1 MTDENSGASQEA
13 IEFHYDMPAAF
24 FSLWLGN
31 SMTYTAARYSDPDM
45 TLDAAQADKIKYH
58 LDAANVVE
66 GGRMLDVGCGWGT
79 LISKAVQDRGA
90 ASSQGL
96 TLSPL
101 QRDYITGL
109 KIPNVSAELLS
120 YEYYTP
126 DTPFE
131 SIVSVGAFEH
141 FVKPGASHED
151 RLATYSEF
159 FRRCAEWMT
168 PDGRFSLQTMAWGD
182 ANDTERGLIR
192 IHDVFP
198 ESDLPEIAEVIEA
211 AHPNLE
217 LVSMENHPE
226 DYAKTL
232 ASWADGLKANRDR
245 AIEIVGKERY
255 QFYLASCKGGALLY
269 RRRRFYLCR
278 FVFKR
283 RGR

>member
-13 IEFHYDMPAAF
+13 IEFHYDMPAEF
-24 FSLWLGN
+24 FALWLGQ
-31 SMTYTAARYSDPDM
+31 SMTYTAARFSAPDM
-45 TLDAAQADKIKYH
+45 TLDQAQADKISYH
-58 LDAANVVE
+58 LDAANVHE

-79 LISKAVQDRGA
+79 LITKGVQDRGA
-90 ASSQGL
+90 ASSHGL

-101 QRDYITGL
+101 QRDYINGL
-109 KIPNVSAELLS
+109 PDPNVSAELLS
-120 YEYYTP
+120 YEHYTP
-126 DTPFE
+126 EAPFD

-141 FVKPGASHED
+141 FVKPGTSRQD
-151 RLATYSEF
+151 RLATYREF

-168 PDGRFSLQTMAWGD
+168 RDGRFSLQTMTWGD
-182 ANDTERGLIR
+182 ASEMERGLIK

-211 AHPNLE
+211 AHPHLE

-232 ASWADGLKANRDR
+232 SGWADGLKANRER
-245 AIEIVGKERY
+245 ATEIVGQERY
-255 QFYLASCKGGALLY
+255 RFYLASCKGGALLY

>member
-1 MTDENSGASQEA
+1 MSEETSGASQEA
-13 IEFHYDMPAAF
+13 IEFHYDMPAEF
-24 FSLWLGN
+24 FSLWLGK
-31 SMTYTAARYSDPDM
+31 SMTYTAARFSAPDM
-45 TLDAAQADKIKYH
+45 TLDQAQADKIAYH
-58 LDAANVVE
+58 LDAANVRE
-66 GGRMLDVGCGWGT
+66 NGRMLDVGCGWGT
-79 LISKAVQDRGA
+79 LITKAVQDRSA
-90 ASSQGL
+90 AAAHGL

-101 QRDYITGL
+101 QRDYINGL
-109 KIPNVSAELLS
+109 SIPNVSAELVS
-120 YEYYTP
+120 YEHYTP
-126 DTPFE
+126 EATYD

-141 FVKPGASHED
+141 FVKPGATHED

-168 PDGRFSLQTMAWGD
+168 NDGRFSLQTMTWGD
-182 ANDTERGLIR
+182 ANDTERGIIR

-211 AHPNLE
+211 AHPYLE
-217 LVSMENHPE
+217 LVSMENRPD

-232 ASWADGLKANRDR
+232 ASWADGLKANRER
-245 AIEIVGKERY
+245 ATDIVGEERY
-255 QFYLASCKGGALLY
+255 RFYLASCKGGALLY